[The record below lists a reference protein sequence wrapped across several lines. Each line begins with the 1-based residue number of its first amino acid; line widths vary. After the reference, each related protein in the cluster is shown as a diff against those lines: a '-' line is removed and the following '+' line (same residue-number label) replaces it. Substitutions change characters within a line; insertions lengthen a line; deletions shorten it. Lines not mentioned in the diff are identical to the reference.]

1 MPEPGPIVGTS
12 PIRKEGLAKVTGRA
26 QYVDDITLP
35 GIWYGAT
42 VRSTIAR
49 GRITS
54 ITFDPAIDWSQF
66 TIVTAADIPG
76 ENTIV
81 HLTKDHP
88 CLAAEFINHPAEP
101 ILLLAHPDKTVLH
114 AAVEAVHIAYEE
126 LPGVF
131 SIEDSEA
138 GAAGDPAKVIWHG
151 DDPKHQGPR
160 QSSIAGVAHH
170 SPNTFKTFLMQKSS
184 PEEIRA
190 AFAAADFIVEEEYR
204 TGAQEQLYIENNGVI
219 AEVFRAPDATLD
231 SVTVSGSM
239 QCPFY
244 LVHALEL
251 VFNLPAEKCRVIQT
265 ETGGAFGGKE
275 DFPSVIGSH
284 AALLAFKS
292 GHPVKICYDRA
303 EDLIVTTKRHPSRTR
318 HRTAVSRDGKLLAG
332 EIEIA
337 IDGGAYATLSPV
349 VLSRATIHAPGPYNW
364 PHITVRAKAM
374 ATNVA
379 PHGAFRGFGA
389 PQSLFALERHMDKI
403 AHTIGLS
410 PEEFR
415 RRNFLSTGMHT
426 ATGQHL
432 SDPVDMQGL
441 LTRALKESNYHAKR
455 AEFDH
460 TNPTS
465 TIKRGIGFAAFMHG
479 SGFTGS
485 GERRLNSL
493 VQIDITAEGHPRI
506 LVSSTEFG
514 QGTNTILCQVA
525 AQALRIP
532 YEEVLIAQPDT
543 SLVPNSG
550 PTVASR
556 TAMIVGK
563 LVESASESLLATLGL
578 SSPSDPLSSST
589 ATLSSRS
596 APSLSSRSAPLLSSS
611 RSAPLLSSRSAP
623 LLSSRSA
630 AEGSASS
637 PATDLPAYTPAD
649 FKRAALAY
657 LAEHGSLIAEARYE
671 APGNIFWDDD
681 QYKGDAYPTYA
692 WAVYVAEVTVDTL
705 TYIAEVKDFHA
716 LQEVGKVIHPILAA
730 GQIEGGIAQ
739 GIGYALYEKC
749 VYVDGLMRNN
759 QMTNYIMPTSADLPP
774 IHVYFEETPS
784 IHGPSGAKGIG
795 ELPMDGPAP
804 AILNAI
810 EHATG
815 IAFTEIPLL
824 PEDIFERMTRT
835 PVGTPGGGTEDLNPA
850 IDRDTR
856 VEATA

>member
-12 PIRKEGLAKVTGRA
+12 PVRKEGRAKVTGRA

-35 GIWYGAT
+35 GMWYGAT

-49 GRITS
+49 GRIVS
-54 ITFDPAIDWSQF
+54 IEFDGSIDWSQF

-88 CLAAEFINHPAEP
+88 CLASEFINHPAEP
-101 ILLLAHPDKTVLH
+101 ILLLAHPDKNVLH
-114 AAVEAVHIAYEE
+114 AAVAAVHVRYEE
-126 LPGVF
+126 QTGVF

-138 GAAGDPAKVIWHG
+138 GAGGDAGKVIWNHAGHG
-151 DDPKHQGPR
+151 GT
-160 QSSIAGVAHH
+160 A
-170 SPNTFKTFLMQKSS
+170 NTFKTFLMRKGDE
-184 PEEIRA
+184 PLPDAELEKI
-190 AFAAADFIVEEEYR
+190 FAAADFIVEGEYR

-219 AEVFRAPDATLD
+219 AEAFSKADGTLD
-231 SVTVSGSM
+231 SVTVRGSM
-239 QCPFY
+239 QCPYY

-251 VFNLPAEKCRVIQT
+251 VFNLPGDKCRVIQT

-284 AALLAFKS
+284 AALLAMKC
-292 GHPVKICYDRA
+292 GHPVKLCYDRA
-303 EDLIVTTKRHPSRTR
+303 EDLIATTKRHPARTR
-318 HRTAVSRDGKLLAG
+318 HRTAISKEGKLLAG
-332 EIEIA
+332 VIDIA
-337 IDGGAYATLSPV
+337 IDGGAYATLSAV
-349 VLSRATIHAPGPYNW
+349 VLSRATIHAPGPYHW
-364 PHITVRAKAM
+364 PHLTVRAKAM

-389 PQSLFALERHMDKI
+389 PQSLFALERHMDGI
-403 AHTIGLS
+403 ARTIGLT

-441 LTRALKESNYHAKR
+441 LTRALKQSDYHAKR
-455 AEFDH
+455 AEFER
-460 TNPTS
+460 TNATAS
-465 TIKRGIGFAAFMHG
+465 VKRGIGFAAFMHG

-493 VQIDITAEGHPRI
+493 VKIDVTPEGRPNI

-514 QGTNTILCQVA
+514 QGTNTILAQVC
-525 AQALRIP
+525 AQTLRIP
-532 YEEVLIAQPDT
+532 YDEILVQQPDT
-543 SLVPNSG
+543 SIVPDSG

-563 LVESASESLLATLGL
+563 LVERASESLCATLVASGYL
-578 SSPSDPLSSST
+578 QNGY
-589 ATLSSRS
+589 S
-596 APSLSSRSAPLLSSS
+596 A
-611 RSAPLLSSRSAP
+611 
-623 LLSSRSA
+623 
-630 AEGSASS
+630 G
-637 PATDLPAYTPAD
+637 D
-649 FKRAALAY
+649 FKRAAIAY
-657 LAEHGSLIAEARYE
+657 LAQRGSLIAEARYE

-692 WAVYVAEVTVDTL
+692 WAVYVAEVSVDTR
-705 TYIAEVKDFHA
+705 TYIPQVTEFHA
-716 LQEVGKVIHPILAA
+716 LQEVGKVIHPILAK
-730 GQIEGGIAQ
+730 GQIEGGVAQ
-739 GIGYALYEKC
+739 GIGYAIYEKC

-759 QMTNYIMPTSADLPP
+759 QMTNYIMPTSADLPS
-774 IHVYFEETPS
+774 IYVHFEETPS
-784 IHGPSGAKGIG
+784 IHGPGGAKGIG

-810 EHATG
+810 EQATG
-815 IAFTEIPLL
+815 ISFTEIPLL
-824 PEDIFERMTRT
+824 PEDIFERMTAAT
-835 PVGTPGGGTEDLNPA
+835 GSGSEDLDPA
-850 IDRDTR
+850 VDRDTR

>member
-35 GIWYGAT
+35 GMWYGAT

-49 GRITS
+49 GRIAS
-54 ITFDPAIDWSQF
+54 ISFDPAIDWSQF

-76 ENTIV
+76 ENCIV

-88 CLAAEFINHPAEP
+88 CLAAEFVNHPAEP
-101 ILLLAHPDKTVLH
+101 ILLLAHPDKVVLH

-131 SIEDSEA
+131 TIEESEQ
-138 GAAGDPAKVIWHG
+138 GADGDGSKVVWDHRGHG
-151 DDPKHQGPR
+151 G
-160 QSSIAGVAHH
+160 
-170 SPNTFKTFLMQKSS
+170 SPNTFKTFLMQKGDEPPSGA
-184 PEEIRA
+184 ELEQI
-190 AFAAADFIVEEEYR
+190 FAAADFVVEGEYR

-219 AEVFRAPDATLD
+219 AEAFLNSDGTLD

-239 QCPFY
+239 QCPYY

-284 AALLAFKS
+284 AALLAMKC

-303 EDLIVTTKRHPSRTR
+303 EDLIATTKRHPCRTR
-318 HRTAVSRDGKLLAG
+318 HRTAVSKDGKLLAG
-332 EIEIA
+332 MIEVA
-337 IDGGAYATLSPV
+337 LDGGAYATLSAV
-349 VLSRATIHAPGPYNW
+349 VLSRATIHAAGPYHW
-364 PHITVRAKAM
+364 PHLSIRAKAM
-374 ATNVA
+374 ATNIA

-403 AHTIGLS
+403 AKVVGLT
-410 PEEFR
+410 PEEVR

-432 SDPVDMQGL
+432 SDPVDMDGL
-441 LTRALKESNYHAKR
+441 LTRALAVSKYHAKR
-455 AEFDH
+455 AEFDR

-465 TIKRGIGFAAFMHG
+465 HIKRGMGFASFMHG

-493 VQIDITAEGHPRI
+493 VKIEITAEGRPRI

-514 QGTNTILCQVA
+514 QGTNTILSQVC

-532 YEEVLIAQPDT
+532 YDEVLVAQPDT
-543 SLVPNSG
+543 SVVPNSG

-563 LVESASESLLATLGL
+563 LVERASESLCATLVASGHL
-578 SSPSDPLSSST
+578 
-589 ATLSSRS
+589 RS
-596 APSLSSRSAPLLSSS
+596 N
-611 RSAPLLSSRSAP
+611 
-623 LLSSRSA
+623 
-630 AEGSASS
+630 
-637 PATDLPAYTPAD
+637 YTPAE
-649 FKRAALAY
+649 FKSAGLAY
-657 LAEHGSLIAEARYE
+657 LAQHGSLVSEARYE

-681 QYKGDAYPTYA
+681 QYRGDAYPTYA
-692 WAVYVAEVTVDTL
+692 WAVYVAEVAVDTR

-716 LQEVGKVIHPILAA
+716 LQEVGKVIHPILAK
-730 GQIEGGIAQ
+730 GQIEGGVAQ

-784 IHGPSGAKGIG
+784 IHGPQGAKGIG

-835 PVGTPGGGTEDLNPA
+835 PDSGSEDLNPA

>member
-1 MPEPGPIVGTS
+1 MSNPGPIVGTS
-12 PIRKEGLAKVTGRA
+12 PIRKEGRAKVTGRA

-35 GIWYGAT
+35 DMWHGAT

-49 GRITS
+49 GRIAS
-54 ITFDPAIDWSQF
+54 IEFDPAIDWTEF

-88 CLAAEFINHPAEP
+88 CLAAEYINHPAEP
-101 ILLLAHPDKTVLH
+101 ILLLAHADKNVLH
-114 AAVEAVHIAYEE
+114 AAVAAVHIKYQE

-131 SIEDSEA
+131 SIEDSEL
-138 GAAGDPAKVIWHG
+138 GAAGDANKVIWDHPGHG
-151 DDPKHQGPR
+151 GT
-160 QSSIAGVAHH
+160 A
-170 SPNTFKTFLMQKSS
+170 NTFKTFLMRKGDEPLQDDEMEK
-184 PEEIRA
+184 I
-190 AFAAADFIVEEEYR
+190 FATADFVVEGEYR

-219 AEVFRAPDATLD
+219 AEALRGPDGTLD
-231 SVTVSGSM
+231 SVTVRGSM
-239 QCPFY
+239 QCPYY

-251 VFNLPAEKCRVIQT
+251 VFDLPAEKCRVIQT

-284 AALLAFKS
+284 AALLALKS

-303 EDLIVTTKRHPSRTR
+303 EDLIATTKRHPARTR
-318 HRTAVSRDGKLLAG
+318 HRTAVSKEGKLLAG
-332 EIEIA
+332 EIAVA
-337 IDGGAYATLSPV
+337 IDGGAYATLSAV
-349 VLSRATIHAPGPYNW
+349 VLSRATIHAPGPYHW
-364 PHITVRAKAM
+364 PHLTVRAKAL

-389 PQSLFALERHMDKI
+389 PQSLFALERHMDTI
-403 AHTIGLS
+403 ARTVGLP
-410 PEEFR
+410 PEEVR

-455 AEFDH
+455 EEFDL

-465 TIKRGIGFAAFMHG
+465 AVKRGIGFASFMHG

-493 VQIDITAEGHPRI
+493 VKIEVTAEGRPNI

-514 QGTNTILCQVA
+514 QGTNTILAQVC
-525 AQALRIP
+525 AQTLRVP
-532 YEEVLIAQPDT
+532 YEEVLVQQPDT
-543 SLVPNSG
+543 KVVPDSG

-563 LVESASESLLATLGL
+563 LVERASESLCATLV
-578 SSPSDPLSSST
+578 
-589 ATLSSRS
+589 
-596 APSLSSRSAPLLSSS
+596 
-611 RSAPLLSSRSAP
+611 
-623 LLSSRSA
+623 
-630 AEGSASS
+630 ASGHLQS
-637 PATDLPAYTPAD
+637 AYTSAD
-649 FKRAALAY
+649 FKRAALVY
-657 LAEHGSLIAEARYE
+657 LAQNGSLVAEARYE

-692 WAVYVAEVTVDTL
+692 WAVYVAEVSVDTR
-705 TYIAEVKDFHA
+705 TYIPEVTEFHA
-716 LQEVGKVIHPILAA
+716 LQEVGKVIHPILAK
-730 GQIEGGIAQ
+730 GQIEGGVAQ
-739 GIGYALYEKC
+739 GIGYAIYEKC

-759 QMTNYIMPTSADLPP
+759 QMTNYIMPTAADLPP
-774 IHVYFEETPS
+774 IHVHFEETPS
-784 IHGPSGAKGIG
+784 IHGPGGAKGIG

-815 IAFTEIPLL
+815 ISFTEIPLL
-824 PEDIFERMTRT
+824 PEDIFERMTVT
-835 PVGTPGGGTEDLNPA
+835 PASGSEGLDPA
-850 IDRDTR
+850 VDRDTR
-856 VEATA
+856 VETEVSA